1 MEEYE
6 TLEEYVSE
14 LFNSC
19 DKVEKVHSRFNYLV
33 EVIEKCYEE
42 ALEKFEEEH

>member
-1 MEEYE
+1 MENE

-33 EVIEKCYEE
+33 ETIEYCYKE
-42 ALEKFEEEH
+42 ALEKFKEEK